1 LRSRH
6 NKKNSHNRAI
16 LIIPIIFALAV
27 LWVWKST
34 VALSLSKELTK
45 LERDK
50 TEIIEQNKHLRAEL
64 DKYHSIAW
72 IDRCVRQYGWSY
84 EVKQRMVL
92 FDKPSPKSEP
102 NRNMFVSLADMI
114 VREIKMVIE

>member
-6 NKKNSHNRAI
+6 NKKSGHNRAI
-16 LIIPIIFALAV
+16 LIIPVIFTLSV

-72 IDRCVRQYGWSY
+72 IDSCVRQYGWSY

-92 FDKPSPKSEP
+92 FDKPALKSEP
-102 NRNMFVSLADMI
+102 NRNLFVSLADMI
-114 VREIKMVIE
+114 IREIKMVIE